1 MDDESGTR
9 VDVLPDHPGPWA
21 ATVAAS
27 APPGGRD
34 PAPPPAGSGPRGF
47 RWYLFASI
55 ALLLVVVSAASFA
68 IGRSARNEPAAA
80 PIAPA
85 TTSAVVEPAASPE
98 PVVTVAETLERSVV
112 QIDTDLGLGSG
123 VIYDSSGLILTAAHV
138 VGDAR
143 AVVVQLFD
151 GSKLD
156 GTVVGADEDS
166 DVAVVRIESTG
177 LVAADLAID
186 EDLRVGQMAIAL
198 GSPFGFDQSV
208 TAGVVSAT
216 SRAVVDAAGVVMQL
230 IQTDAPINPGNS
242 GGPLANRDAQVIGIN
257 DQIISRSGGNDGV
270 GFAIPIARAKE
281 VADQLVE
288 GRVIEQ
294 AFLGVSGT
302 DPALGQAGGLVT
314 EVVAGSPADEA
325 GLESGDLVT
334 AVDDVTIT
342 SFTELA
348 GAVRAHRPGDQV
360 TLSLTRNGNQNQVR
374 VTLGGS

>member
-1 MDDESGTR
+1 
-9 VDVLPDHPGPWA
+9 
-21 ATVAAS
+21 
-27 APPGGRD
+27 
-34 PAPPPAGSGPRGF
+34 
-47 RWYLFASI
+47 
-55 ALLLVVVSAASFA
+55 
-68 IGRSARNEPAAA
+68 
-80 PIAPA
+80 
-85 TTSAVVEPAASPE
+85 VVEPAASPE
-98 PVVTVAETLERSVV
+98 PVVAVAETLERSVV

-156 GTVVGADEDS
+156 GTVVGTDEDS